1 MLFNQSSSGSTNL
14 SPYLNVYFSLTSP
27 PSSVSL
33 TVSFGIS
40 QLSAS
45 GHALKAMCSCI
56 KSLVPIK
63 EQTTP
68 KALWHSSATSSIS
81 TFGFRYPKRCQIG
94 HMMISLISSRTF
106 KSFLH
111 RTILSSIPRAI
122 SSERLARD
130 SLIQSEHRSC
140 SNQSCYD
147 IAPYPR
153 ASSHILTHVYCK
165 SFSHLVP
172 GSGSSRPRRRLP
184 FLLLLQG

>member
-1 MLFNQSSSGSTNL
+1 MLFNQSSSSSTNL

-33 TVSFGIS
+33 TVYFGIS

-45 GHALKAMCSCI
+45 GHTLKAMCSCI

-68 KALWHSSATSSIS
+68 KALC
-81 TFGFRYPKRCQIG
+81 TFGFWSPKRCQIG

-111 RTILSSIPRAI
+111 KTILSSIPRAI

-140 SNQSCYD
+140 NNQSCYD

-172 GSGSSRPRRRLP
+172 VSGSSQPRRRLP